1 MKHILVLLLIMF
13 TSIALCA
20 QNAELIPTA
29 PSSCGTLKI
38 MSRFGGDLYLDGV
51 FVQSL
56 FANGTATWGDT
67 PAGMHEVELRNP
79 KGKYK
84 HQLFLNEDEI
94 LTLDFDALPPP
105 YTSPV
110 KAAEVKSE
118 VKPELTVSSTLP
130 PIINSHTFGFSTL
143 EINSAWDGDLY
154 LGGEYLGS
162 VAAEKSKKFKKIPA
176 GEYSLEL
183 FNKYYCIR
191 RDIELSS
198 GSASIITLTRQEAKP
213 YANNMVYIPE
223 GSFFMGSQFIDRSEY
238 EHPRHEVSLYPFLI
252 GSTEVTQALWQ
263 EVTGSNPSVRT
274 ATNQP
279 VTNVSWYE
287 ALEFCNALSLKEG
300 LTPCY
305 KINKSFPDANNISE
319 HDSLRYS
326 VTCNWSAS
334 GYRLPSEAEWEY
346 TARCADS
353 ANRLQYSGS
362 NKINEVAWYDLNS
375 EKKAHEVGQKKANE
389 FELYDMSGNVYE
401 WCWDWWGVYGNEHED
416 YPTGAVSGVY
426 RIIRGGSW
434 MSAAELCISTSRGGN
449 SPHAS
454 SKDIGFRLVR
464 NARAY

>member
-1 MKHILVLLLIMF
+1 MKHILLLCFILLTGMM
-13 TSIALCA
+13 LCA

-29 PSSCGTLKI
+29 PSNTGTLKI
-38 MSRFGGDLYLDGV
+38 MSKFGGDLYLDGV

-56 FANGTATWGDT
+56 FANGTATWEDT

-79 KGKYK
+79 KGKFK
-84 HQLFLNEDEI
+84 HQLFLLEDDV
-94 LTLDFDALPPP
+94 LVLDFDALPAP
-105 YTSPV
+105 YADPV
-110 KAAEVKSE
+110 KPAEP
-118 VKPELTVSSTLP
+118 KPESPASSAIA
-130 PIINSHTFGFSTL
+130 PIINSHTFGFANL
-143 EINSAWDGDLY
+143 EIISGIEGVLY

-162 VAAEKSKKFKKIPA
+162 IEADKAKKFKKIPA

-183 FNKYYCIR
+183 FNKYYSIR
-191 RDIELSS
+191 RDIELIS
-198 GSASIITLTRQEAKP
+198 GTPAMISLNRQEAKL
-213 YANNMVYIPE
+213 YAHNMVYIPE

-238 EHPRHEVSLYPFLI
+238 ERPRHEVSLYPFLI
-252 GSTEVTQALWQ
+252 GATEVTQALWQ

-274 ATNQP
+274 AANQP

-287 ALEFCNALSLKEG
+287 VLEFCNALSLKEG

-305 KINKSFPDANNISE
+305 KINKSFPDANNVSE

-326 VTCNWSAS
+326 VTCNWSAT

-346 TARCADS
+346 AARCADS

-375 EKKAHEVGQKKANE
+375 EKKAWEVGKKKANE
-389 FELYDMSGNVYE
+389 FELYDMSGNVFE
-401 WCWDWWGVYGNEHED
+401 WCWDWWGVYGSESAD
-416 YPTGAVSGVY
+416 FPTGAASGMY